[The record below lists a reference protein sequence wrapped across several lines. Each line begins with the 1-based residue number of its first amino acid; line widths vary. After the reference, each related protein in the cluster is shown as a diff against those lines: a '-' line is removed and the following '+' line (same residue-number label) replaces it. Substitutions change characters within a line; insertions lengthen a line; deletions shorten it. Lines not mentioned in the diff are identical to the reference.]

1 MSSRIIRL
9 ADYTETDRR
18 VLFQTLASGELIAY
32 PTDTLYGLGVDIY
45 QRRGVARLL
54 ALKGRSAGKPISIL
68 YPDRECLL
76 ADFDHLSEFQIRAIN
91 LLLPEKLTLLLPIK
105 SPQQFPAPFVGDG
118 YIGVRVVDLPVLNRL
133 LAGYPHPISTTSIN
147 PAGAKPAGS
156 VEEIQIYFPN
166 QIKVIIDNGKAPDSP
181 GSTILKLHADGWE
194 ILRTGAFPA
203 DRINQILSK
212 ND

>member
-1 MSSRIIRL
+1 MASHIIRL
-9 ADYTETDRR
+9 KDYTENDRR
-18 VLFQTLASGELIAY
+18 ELFKTLERGELIAY
-32 PTDTLYGLGVDIY
+32 PTDTLYGLGVDIF
-45 QRRGVARLL
+45 QPRGVERLL
-54 ALKGRSAGKPISIL
+54 TLKGRSAGKPISIL
-68 YPDRECLL
+68 YSDRQRLL
-76 ADFDHLSEFQIRAIN
+76 ADFHYLNDFQRRAVN
-91 LLLPEKLTLLLPIK
+91 RLLPGCVTLLLPVK
-105 SPQQFPAPFVGDG
+105 SPQQFPPPFVGDG
-118 YIGVRVVDLPVLNRL
+118 YIGVRVVDLLPLNRL

-194 ILRTGAFPA
+194 ILRAGAFPA
-203 DRINQILSK
+203 DRISQIMLN